1 MLLRRFTIK
10 PIAQVRVRNF
20 SVLLI
25 FFFLLIFG
33 YNHVPFLIKEEVQV
47 YTKCLI
53 NFVGFFCILR
63 HANLNK
69 FTKLITFIS

>member
-10 PIAQVRVRNF
+10 LIAQVRVRNF
-20 SVLLI
+20 SV
-25 FFFLLIFG
+25 LLIFG

-53 NFVGFFCILR
+53 NFVGFFCILH